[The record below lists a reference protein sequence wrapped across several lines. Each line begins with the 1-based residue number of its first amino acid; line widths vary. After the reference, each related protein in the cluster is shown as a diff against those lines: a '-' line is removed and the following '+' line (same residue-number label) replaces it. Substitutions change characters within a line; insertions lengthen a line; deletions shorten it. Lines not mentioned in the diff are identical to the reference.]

1 MTDLWVVV
9 GVIGGFVAGVCWRE
23 AWELIQ
29 GRDDEMALWRRVKM
43 TRQTALLGGLIA
55 SMLFTGMVGVYVA
68 ASNADRGDL
77 VDCISEYNRAVGDA
91 RDSRTEVA
99 NTLASAELRY
109 LDAEL
114 TYQRGLLDSLD
125 DPLPG
130 ERLRSTIKTR
140 IDATEDYRRQ
150 VRNQESVRDAKPYPS
165 PTLCEDPQ

>member
-1 MTDLWVVV
+1 MTDLVLIL
-9 GVIGGFVAGVCWRE
+9 GVLGGFVAGVLWRE

-29 GRDDEMALWRRVKM
+29 GRDDEMALWHRVKM
-43 TRQTALLGGLIA
+43 TPQTALVVGLIV
-55 SMLFTGMVGVYVA
+55 SMVFTGLVGVYVA
-68 ASNADRGDL
+68 VSNNDRGDL
-77 VDCISEYNRAVGDA
+77 IDCIGEYNTQVGDA

-99 NTLASAELRY
+99 NSLAAAELRY

-125 DPLPG
+125 DPVPG
-130 ERLRSTIKTR
+130 TRLRDTIETR

-150 VRNQESVRDAKPYPS
+150 VRNQENVRDAKPYPS